1 MKQHS
6 NKNLRRALAWL
17 LTVVMALSCC
27 TAAFGVISFAAAD
40 SSTLVGRYFSTN
52 NVWYDAVTNNGSGL
66 QSAGGTEPSYNSSLG
81 MTYLTDNYLRIANEN
96 LLSGVTRDTGVTF
109 AFNYRPNFTGDHRH
123 ILSIGQ
129 NEYGNGQNDHFFI
142 SGATSWY
149 SGGRFPVVAW
159 MNGSSETIKAVPAGV
174 ELVLGKEYNI
184 VVSVDKDKGVVF
196 YIDGV
201 KMDTVYVDSSK
212 VHYSIPTGHLEFN
225 HQFLV
230 KYPESPKLVQLVTS
244 NNTLELTFLKPDGL
258 VRTER
263 YTQFYPEVNHY
274 NYHNNQLTYQ
284 RKPFFQRFELS
295 PELMVRPLANMY
307 DLNFGLKYKT
317 RKIYYEIGLNSYYYP
332 ILGENQ
338 LGVTPYVR
346 VGLTL

>member
-1 MKQHS
+1 MKKLNVFS
-6 NKNLRRALAWL
+6 VAL
-17 LTVVMALSCC
+17 
-27 TAAFGVISFAAAD
+27 F
-40 SSTLVGRYFSTN
+40 
-52 NVWYDAVTNNGSGL
+52 
-66 QSAGGTEPSYNSSLG
+66 
-81 MTYLTDNYLRIANEN
+81 
-96 LLSGVTRDTGVTF
+96 LLSVLIMVWSILFVNRHLPENPFRSQKIDTVYVTKPFTPVKEYKFIQIPYLVTFWRDTEVQ
-109 AFNYRPNFTGDHRH
+109 
-123 ILSIGQ
+123 I
-129 NEYGNGQNDHFFI
+129 
-142 SGATSWY
+142 
-149 SGGRFPVVAW
+149 
-159 MNGSSETIKAVPAGV
+159 
-174 ELVLGKEYNI
+174 
-184 VVSVDKDKGVVF
+184 
-196 YIDGV
+196 
-201 KMDTVYVDSSK
+201 DTVYVDSSK